1 MSFKYTFSNF
11 SRVRLNML
19 QGITRTEQA
28 GLLPH
33 HHHHHHHHHHQPLSN
48 HHGIG
53 TGSAWP
59 PNHHDD
65 LAHKGK
71 FVTMYRNRI
80 PIHLKYTK
88 YTVYVNCIHILNIN
102 ICKLT

>member
-1 MSFKYTFSNF
+1 MYYVYITYALNLITSCRNYYNMLYIPLKSTFSFNCPRDP
-11 SRVRLNML
+11 SSML

-33 HHHHHHHHHHQPLSN
+33 HHHHHHHHHHQSLSA

-71 FVTMYRNRI
+71 
-80 PIHLKYTK
+80 
-88 YTVYVNCIHILNIN
+88 
-102 ICKLT
+102 

>member
-1 MSFKYTFSNF
+1 MSLKHTFSHC
-11 SRVRLNML
+11 SRVRLRML

-48 HHGIG
+48 HHGIS

-71 FVTMYRNRI
+71 FATISHSYLSRYLYN
-80 PIHLKYTK
+80 IHLK
-88 YTVYVNCIHILNIN
+88 
-102 ICKLT
+102 